1 MNIEEDDVMTGMN
14 LGKKLDKKLLQKG
27 GKLRKGSMY
36 GAKLKNQ
43 IQELNMSLGIGNKI
57 AEVVS
62 DSSPSKTLKNK
73 SQSPNKRSP

>member
-1 MNIEEDDVMTGMN
+1 MNIEEDDVMTGIN